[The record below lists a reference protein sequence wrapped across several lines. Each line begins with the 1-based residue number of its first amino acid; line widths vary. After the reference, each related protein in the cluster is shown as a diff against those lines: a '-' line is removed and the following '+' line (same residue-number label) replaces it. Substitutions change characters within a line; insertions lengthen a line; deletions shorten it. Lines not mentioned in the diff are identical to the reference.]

1 MNYAYENLPNA
12 EFDAAFDR
20 SFAMI
25 ILGYM
30 AFMFLIGLVL
40 WILRSRSLHKIAGRR
55 GIRHAWLAW
64 IPVGTEWVLGSAAD
78 QYQHLVRGR
87 VTSRRKIIL
96 VLALVSFAMYIA
108 AMAIGLLT
116 IFAVIP
122 EQVILTVDA
131 LLGILGWAA
140 AVAAVV
146 FHHICNYSLYR
157 SCDPQT
163 AVVFLVLGIIF
174 PVCEPFFYLSCRNK
188 DLGMVVPEPAA
199 PAAPVELPKANPEF

>member
-40 WILRSRSLHKIAGRR
+40 WILRSRSLHKIGGRR

-64 IPVGTEWVLGSAAD
+64 LPVGTEWVLGSVAD

-122 EQVILTVDA
+122 EQVILSGEVSGDDREELESILTEE
-131 LLGILGWAA
+131 LGIAKEEQQWNGQK
-140 AVAAVV
+140 
-146 FHHICNYSLYR
+146 R
-157 SCDPQT
+157 SGSFG
-163 AVVFLVLGIIF
+163 AG
-174 PVCEPFFYLSCRNK
+174 
-188 DLGMVVPEPAA
+188 
-199 PAAPVELPKANPEF
+199 

>member
-1 MNYAYENLPNA
+1 MIYAYENLPNA

-30 AFMFLIGLVL
+30 AFMFLSGLVL
-40 WILRSRSLHKIAGRR
+40 WILRSRSLHKIGGRR

-64 IPVGTEWVLGSAAD
+64 IPVGTEWVLGSVAD

-122 EQVILTVDA
+122 EQVILTVGA
-131 LLGILGWAA
+131 LLGFLGWAA

-146 FHHICNYSLYR
+146 FHHICSYSLYR

-174 PVCEPFFYLSCRNK
+174 PICEPFFYLYCRNK
-188 DLGMVVPEPAA
+188 DLGMVVSEPAA

>member
-40 WILRSRSLHKIAGRR
+40 WILRSRSLHKIASRR

-78 QYQHLVRGR
+78 QYQHLVRGG

-122 EQVILTVDA
+122 EQVILTGGA
-131 LLGILGWAA
+131 LLGLLGWAA

-146 FHHICNYSLYR
+146 FHHICSYSLYR

-188 DLGMVVPEPAA
+188 DLGMAVSEPAA